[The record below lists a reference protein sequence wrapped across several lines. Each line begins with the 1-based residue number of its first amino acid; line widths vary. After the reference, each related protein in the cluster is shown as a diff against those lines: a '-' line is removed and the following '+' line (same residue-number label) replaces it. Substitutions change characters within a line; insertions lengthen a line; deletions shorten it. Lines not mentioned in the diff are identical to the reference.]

1 MPRGKIKKRC
11 RNCRRNRECMT
22 FKKAREQKLVQSS
35 IDFMLD
41 AGVCVD
47 WAPEMKIKGGKDD
60 LSS

>member
-11 RNCRRNRECMT
+11 RNCRRNRECLT

-47 WAPEMKIKGGKDD
+47 WAPKKSDK
-60 LSS
+60 